1 MRGCRHT
8 SSQAKEGV
16 AGCQTTKQAQ
26 QAGAGGQ
33 EYLPSEER
41 PGAPGNPP
49 ADRDETRQVSN
60 EVSSTFLRICDVSVE
75 IFALNIVLLVVV
87 QHQVV

>member
-33 EYLPSEER
+33 EYLPSKER

-49 ADRDETRQVSN
+49 ADRDETCQVRN
-60 EVSSTFLRICDVSVE
+60 EILFTFPSLCLE
-75 IFALNIVLLVVV
+75 F
-87 QHQVV
+87 